1 MKVSTI
7 KIIKSDYLAMLSLIA
22 PVITIV
28 LFIDSKYFG
37 FLHQFFSRGR
47 STEPG
52 DPSFFLNMAI
62 VTICIFI
69 PLLIF
74 RIKNIYNHF
83 EKGIEVVG
91 KIVYL
96 NLWKDRGRVEYEYEI
111 DGEKYRSG
119 NALHRNKFVNSL
131 EEGQEVIIIV
141 SKNNHKKGFI
151 KEIYASE

>member
-22 PVITIV
+22 PVVTIV
-28 LFIDSKYFG
+28 LFIDSKFFG

-47 STEPG
+47 SADPA
-52 DPSFFLNMAI
+52 DPSFFLIMAI
-62 VTICIFI
+62 ITICIFV
-69 PLLIF
+69 PLFIL
-74 RIKNIYNHF
+74 RIKSIHNHF
-83 EKGIEVVG
+83 KTGIEITG

-119 NALHRNKFVNSL
+119 NALHRSKFVNSL
-131 EEGQEVIIIV
+131 AEGQKVTIII
-141 SKNNHKKGFI
+141 SKNNHKKGLI
-151 KEIYASE
+151 KEMYISE